1 MTTAMMTPPT
11 VSATLTRRQAD
22 YMMAWREVWLDHV
35 YWTRLAMMAL
45 VHDVPGADQTV
56 ARLLRNADDMV
67 GLLAPEYGQQAL
79 APLNELLRGHLTIAA
94 KLVTEAR
101 QGSTGAEQTER
112 EWHQNADD
120 IARFLSSANP
130 YMKYDDVRGM
140 FESHLAM
147 TKDEAVD
154 RIMGKWD
161 EDIAIY
167 EEIESMALMMADAMS
182 GAVMQQFPEKFE

>member
-1 MTTAMMTPPT
+1 MTTAMMTPT
-11 VSATLTRRQAD
+11 AVENTLTRRQAD
-22 YMMAWREVWLDHV
+22 YMMAWREIWLDHV

-56 ARLLRNADDMV
+56 ARLLRNADDMA
-67 GLLAPEYGQQAL
+67 GLIAPEYGAQPAAQL
-79 APLNELLRGHLTIAA
+79 RELLRGHLTIAA

-101 QGSTGAEQTER
+101 QGASSAQQTER
-112 EWHQNADD
+112 DWHQNADD

-130 YMKYDDVRGM
+130 YMDYDAVKGM

-154 RIMGKWD
+154 RISGKWD
-161 EDIAIY
+161 EDISTY
-167 EEIESMALMMADAMS
+167 EQIETMALMMADAMS
-182 GAVMQQFPEKFE
+182 GAMIEQFPAKFS